1 MSGDYPQPRRAR
13 HPATPTVGVS
23 VVTCDSPREHRQLR
37 ADEITT
43 GRASSGVSVATC
55 RSPREHRQLRADEIT
70 TAMGRGL
77 PQRGGE
83 EARS

>member
-43 GRASSGVSVATC
+43 
-55 RSPREHRQLRADEIT
+55 
-70 TAMGRGL
+70 AMGRGL